1 MKITDLTE
9 DGRIVKGVNTT
20 SDVQAGETERGQKII
35 SYE

>member
-20 SDVQAGETERGQKII
+20 SINRPKQNVVAKNYHE
-35 SYE
+35 